1 MIGLDVTS
9 INSIEGLLLSNII
22 NGFATLSI
30 YAKHLLYYFT
40 GFEIIFCGF
49 AWIFYQSQ
57 IAERLFGQLLKI
69 GLVLFLVDHFNVILN
84 SVLSSLMIIGVHLSQ
99 SPGIENI
106 LLNPG
111 LIWSYGYNF
120 SISLLQAAASAD
132 GFALPMILMFI
143 GFGILCTIALF
154 GIQIFVQVIAFY
166 LVAAMSLLFIPLSV
180 FSPLQDFL
188 SQSVKN
194 VLQAAVRLMVQ
205 MILVSAAV
213 SVWSVMKLQSYD
225 HTMNIN
231 APLGFLFTGLLFVL
245 ASAYLP
251 RLAAQVIGGI
261 SFASRSSQTITPSV
275 AVAVTNTTG
284 LTGISNQPTAGAVLT
299 TTQAANMMMP
309 TAATNAAMVTQPPV
323 SVTAYT
329 QTIKGDF
336 LAKQRGATSLNFEQ
350 KKSLEAQHKEDI
362 KKIKQAFY
370 EVLSETV
377 KS

>member
-9 INSIEGLLLSNII
+9 INSIEGLLLSNIA
-22 NGFATLSI
+22 NGFSTLSI

-49 AWIFYQSQ
+49 AWVLYQNQ

-69 GLVLFLVDHFNVILN
+69 GLVLFLVDHFNILLN
-84 SVLSSLMIIGVHLSQ
+84 SVLSSLMIVGSHLSQ
-99 SPGIENI
+99 SAGAENI

-132 GFALPMILMFI
+132 GFALPMILMVI
-143 GFGILCTIALF
+143 GFGILCTVALF
-154 GIQIFVQVIAFY
+154 GIQILVQVIAFY

-188 SQSVKN
+188 SQSIQS
-194 VLQAAVRLMVQ
+194 VLQAAIRLMVQ

-213 SVWSVMKLQSYD
+213 STWSVMQLQSYAP
-225 HTMNIN
+225 TMNIN

-261 SFASRSSQTITPSV
+261 KLTPAGQNFNPSV
-275 AVAVTNTTG
+275 AVSVSSAASLSGTQ
-284 LTGISNQPTAGAVLT
+284 QPSGSTVFT
-299 TTQAANMMMP
+299 TTQAASMM
-309 TAATNAAMVTQPPV
+309 AATTATSAAMITQPPP
-323 SVTAYT
+323 SVTVYT

-336 LAKQRGATSLNFEQ
+336 LAKQRGAASLNFEQ

-370 EVLSETV
+370 EVLSET
-377 KS
+377 